1 MPKILAQILQILIFP
16 SLLWAQDF
24 ETDPMTVQPLV
35 KTSQIEGGQNFTVE
49 IKTQLPKKFHA
60 YSDQIRLMVKDPE
73 GFKVSQVRISNEIE
87 FFDKFSK
94 KNRRGF
100 QGDST
105 LVFQMEA
112 PLHLNKS
119 SDQLVMMFSYQACS
133 DTFCLFPLTK
143 EIRATVSIKGPP
155 SSLMAGLDQLAT
167 EEGFAEAL
175 KNNLLLAFVLIF
187 FAGVLTS
194 FTPCIYPMIPITL
207 SVIGQNTIDRNR
219 RESFL
224 LSMAYVQGIAFV
236 YSLLGVF
243 AALSGN
249 LFGQWAGNKY
259 VLIFMC
265 VLFLVMA
272 LGAYGFYD
280 VQVPLWIQNKL
291 HGRNSKHKRG
301 GYIPAFIIGMFS
313 GLVASPCVGPVLVSI
328 LAFVA
333 NTRNAFLGFFI
344 LYVYAMGLGLI
355 FMLLG
360 LFSQLTKLL
369 PRSGPWMNAAKFI
382 LGTLMMS
389 AFFYYLHQLI
399 PELWWGMIL
408 SLTLLA
414 TSIFLG
420 AFKWIPRRTNYARV
434 KQAMALAMFIAAVAF
449 AGQQIFNF
457 IQQPPQEDIPAKSA
471 DSSWLPYSEEKLKE
485 AKSQKKPVIIDF
497 YADWCLAC
505 HELEKETFSTP
516 QFKEATADYSL
527 LRFDATNNSAQLM
540 ELKKRYR
547 IQGLPTVVFI
557 NRNGEIL
564 HSITLKNFEKV
575 EDFLKRLKQ
584 VQ

>member
-1 MPKILAQILQILIFP
+1 MNKVLIWGLQFLILPLALM
-16 SLLWAQDF
+16 AQDF
-24 ETDPMTVQPLV
+24 ETDPMTIQPLV
-35 KTSQIEGGQNFTVE
+35 KTSQIEDGQNFTVE
-49 IKTQLPKKFHA
+49 IKTQLPQKYHA
-60 YSDQIRLMVKDPE
+60 YSDQIRLVVKDPE

-105 LVFQMEA
+105 LIFQMEA
-112 PLHLNKS
+112 PLHLTKS
-119 SDQLVMMFSYQACS
+119 AEQLIMMFSYQACS

-143 EIRATVSIKGPP
+143 EVRASVQINGPH
-155 SSLMAGLDQLAT
+155 SSLMAGLEQLAT
-167 EEGFAEAL
+167 EEGFAAAL
-175 KNNLLLAFVLIF
+175 KKNILFAFVLIF
-187 FAGVLTS
+187 IAGILTS

-219 RESFL
+219 RDSFL
-224 LSMAYVQGIAFV
+224 LSLAYVQGIAFV

-243 AALSGN
+243 AALSGH

-265 VLFLVMA
+265 ALFLVMA
-272 LGAYGFYD
+272 MGAYGFYD

-291 HGRNSKHKRG
+291 HHRNSKNKK
-301 GYIPAFIIGMFS
+301 GYIPAFIVGMIS

-344 LYVYAMGLGLI
+344 LYVYAMGLGFI

-382 LGTLMMS
+382 LGSLMMM

-399 PELWWGMIL
+399 PELWWSL
-408 SLTLLA
+408 LLALTLIA
-414 TSIFLG
+414 TSIYLE
-420 AFKWIPRRTNYARV
+420 AFKRHTRTSNYQRV
-434 KQAMALAMFIAAVAF
+434 KQALAWATLIAAIAF
-449 AGQQIFNF
+449 AGQQAVVYL
-457 IQQPPQEDIPAKSA
+457 QQPSLGESPAIAA
-471 DSSWLPYSEEKLKE
+471 DSSWLPFSEEKLIE
-485 AKSQKKPVIIDF
+485 AKAFKKPVIIDF

-505 HELEKETFSTP
+505 HELEKETFSTSS
-516 QFKEATADYSL
+516 FKEATADYSL
-527 LRFDATNNSAQLM
+527 LRFDATHNSPQLS

-564 HSITLKNFEKV
+564 HPITLKNFEKV

-584 VQ
+584 VH